1 MFKVN
6 ELVEATKGRLCGG
19 EKQASVA
26 GISIDSRTIKAGE
39 AFLAIKGENFDGH
52 DFIAEAVNRKA
63 SCLVVGEY
71 SRIKYLKNKLNRLS
85 IIEVKDTIKAL
96 GDIAGYQR
104 RKFNIPVIAV
114 TGSNGKTT
122 TKEMISWI
130 LAKRYKVLKNEGT
143 KNNQIG
149 LPMALL
155 NLKSHHQIAVL
166 EIGTNHFGEVG
177 ILSKICSPNI
187 GIITNIGSSHLE
199 FLRNL
204 KGVFR
209 EKYALIE
216 NLIKPHIA
224 ILNADDNFLMKIL
237 NQKKTKQFSVGFG
250 IKQRSDFTASGVQF
264 NWQAKKWSMQ
274 RASFSVVNAK
284 KIFNLKA
291 LGLHNIYN
299 ALAAITTARIFGMG
313 YGEIAR
319 GLASFEFLKMR
330 LKFIEFN
337 KIKFIDDSYNSNPI
351 SLRHA
356 LEVLKNIKTEGRKIF
371 VMGDMYELGK
381 NKALFHYQ
389 AGRLAAGICNT
400 FITVGESS
408 QLAAQAAKKLGFKKG
423 NIYTCESSSDAR
435 NILFTKMALKKDDVV
450 LVKGSRLMKMEKIF
464 QV

>member
-6 ELVEATKGRLCGG
+6 ELVEAAKGRLCGG
-19 EKQASVA
+19 EKQTSVA

-63 SCLVVGEY
+63 SCLVVSER

-122 TKEMISWI
+122 TKEMISWV

-216 NLIKPHIA
+216 NLIQPHIA
-224 ILNADDNFLMKIL
+224 ILNADDNLLMKIL
-237 NQKKTKQFSVGFG
+237 NQKKTKQFFMGFG
-250 IKQRSDFTASGVQF
+250 IKERCDFTASKVQF
-264 NWQAKKWSMQ
+264 NWQAKKWSMP
-274 RASFSVVNAK
+274 RANFSLNDK
-284 KIFNLKA
+284 KIFYLKT

-330 LKFIEFN
+330 LKFREFN
-337 KIKFIDDSYNSNPI
+337 KIKFIDDSYNSNPV
-351 SLRHA
+351 SLRCT

-381 NKALFHYQ
+381 NQALFHCQ

-400 FITVGESS
+400 LITVGESS
-408 QLAAQAAKKLGFKKG
+408 LLAAQAAKKLGFKKS
-423 NIYTCESSSDAR
+423 NIYTCESSSDAK
-435 NILFTKMALKKDDVV
+435 NILFTKISLKKDDVV